1 MTYKKN
7 FFDIHSQIKNY
18 EKNILNS
25 IKKKVRKTDFVMGK
39 EVNILEAKLK
49 KKINA
54 NYCIAV
60 SNGTSALE
68 LSLQAIDIKDGDEVI
83 TTSFS
88 WISSASCI
96 LSVGAKPVLVDINYS
111 DYNINPDKIE
121 KKITKRTKAIIVV
134 NLFGKIANFKKIL
147 KIAKKKKIKVIE
159 DAAQSLGGKYNKK
172 SSGILGDIGCTSFFP
187 TKPLGCFGDGGAI
200 FTNNKKVYQKLK
212 SLRLNGKSGNK
223 FKFVGTNSRLDT
235 IQASILLEKMKYFDL
250 ERSER
255 LRLAKVYIDEL
266 SQVCKTPEY
275 INDYSNIY
283 SVFTI
288 LVENRKKL
296 IEKFLKEKLPF
307 AIYYKKSLHEEPVF
321 RKYKFKNKDFKNSIK
336 ISKKAISLPIYPG
349 LKKSLQY
356 KIISAIKSKN

>member
-1 MTYKKN
+1 M
-7 FFDIHSQIKNY
+7 
-18 EKNILNS
+18 
-25 IKKKVRKTDFVMGK
+25 
-39 EVNILEAKLK
+39 
-49 KKINA
+49 
-54 NYCIAV
+54 
-60 SNGTSALE
+60 
-68 LSLQAIDIKDGDEVI
+68 
-83 TTSFS
+83 
-88 WISSASCI
+88 
-96 LSVGAKPVLVDINYS
+96 
-111 DYNINPDKIE
+111 
-121 KKITKRTKAIIVV
+121 
-134 NLFGKIANFKKIL
+134 
-147 KIAKKKKIKVIE
+147 
-159 DAAQSLGGKYNKK
+159 
-172 SSGILGDIGCTSFFP
+172 
-187 TKPLGCFGDGGAI
+187 
-200 FTNNKKVYQKLK
+200 
-212 SLRLNGKSGNK
+212 
-223 FKFVGTNSRLDT
+223 GTNSRLDT